1 MRMHYWVAVYIEG
14 MQFAHYVRQ
23 AIAFAALSVL
33 LFCSCSSAA
42 KNVRKLSLWDLD
54 GNKVHLSDYQGR
66 IVVLNFWA
74 TWCGPCKEELPRLA
88 QMAQEYSDRNLTFVL
103 TSIDEQKKLPAV
115 RAYVSEQKISLP
127 IWVGA
132 SVDMLEELSGINVV
146 PSTLIIDEKGEIVRA
161 INGEAREQDVK
172 EAVDWLLNGRKG
184 PAPSDRLKR
193 Y

>member
-1 MRMHYWVAVYIEG
+1 MQMHYWVAVYIEG
-14 MQFAHYVRQ
+14 MHFALHRYRR
-23 AIAFAALSVL
+23 IALAAFFVV
-33 LFCSCSSAA
+33 LFCGSSATA
-42 KNVRKLSLWDLD
+42 KNVRKLALRDLD
-54 GNKVHLSDYQGR
+54 GNKVRLSDYQGR

-74 TWCGPCKEELPRLA
+74 TWCGPCKEELPRLG
-88 QMAQEYSDRNLTFVL
+88 QMAEEYSDRNLAFVL

-127 IWVGA
+127 VWVGA
-132 SVDMLEELSGINVV
+132 SVDLLEELSGINVV

-161 INGEAREQDVK
+161 INGEVREQDVK

-184 PAPSDRLKR
+184 PAPADRVKR